1 MLFGGEIPW
10 TGLITIFLI
19 IIIVAIFA
27 RGVVIIQPYEQ
38 GLQIRLGRYIGRMN
52 PGFRWVV
59 PLITVVKKLDL
70 RTEVMD
76 VPRQE
81 VITKDNSPTNVDAIV
96 YVRVIDPEKAYFEVT
111 NYRAATVALAQTSL
125 RGIIGDMELDE
136 ILYNRDI
143 INTRLRDI
151 LDRETDAWG
160 VKVERVEIKE
170 VDPVGAVKQAMTE
183 QTAAERERRAAILRA
198 DGEKRAAIL
207 RSEGHRQS
215 IILEAEGERQ
225 SKILRAE
232 GERMSRIL
240 QAQGEAQGLR
250 ILSVGARPL
259 DKRAITV
266 LSLDALKQMA
276 EGQATKIIF
285 PFELSSVVKQAA
297 EYLGATAETA
307 EVPEGVELPPED
319 ILGEIPGRDVVK
331 TVEEAVKSIETG
343 VDVDV
348 QMGPSDLLDKGSNPS
363 LEQPTILPPL
373 LSPLFWMQP
382 FHPELHISSG
392 FCPHTRITT
401 I

>member
-1 MLFGGEIPW
+1 MVLSSIPW
-10 TGLITIFLI
+10 TGLITIFLVLV
-19 IIIVAIFA
+19 IVIIFA
-27 RGVVIIQPYEQ
+27 SGVVIVQPYEQ
-38 GLQIRLGRYIGRMN
+38 GLQIRLGQYIGRMN
-52 PGFRWVV
+52 PGFRWVI
-59 PLITVVKKLDL
+59 PLITRVVKLDL
-70 RTEVMD
+70 RTDVMD

-96 YVRVIDPEKAYFEVT
+96 YVRVIDPEKAYFEVM

-143 INTRLRDI
+143 INARLRDT

-170 VDPVGAVKQAMTE
+170 VDPVGPVKQAMTE

-198 DGEKRAAIL
+198 DGEKRSAIL
-207 RSEGHRQS
+207 RAEGMRQS

-232 GERMSRIL
+232 GDRTSRIL

-259 DKRAITV
+259 DRRAITV

-285 PFELSSVVKQAA
+285 PFELSTIAKQAA
-297 EYLGATAETA
+297 EYLGATVEAP
-307 EVPEGVELPPED
+307 EVPEGVDVPSED
-319 ILGEIPGRDVVK
+319 ILGDIPSKEELQAAEEAARVPDIDIEK
-331 TVEEAVKSIETG
+331 EARKRPQNLVEEEG
-343 VDVDV
+343 E
-348 QMGPSDLLDKGSNPS
+348 GL
-363 LEQPTILPPL
+363 
-373 LSPLFWMQP
+373 
-382 FHPELHISSG
+382 
-392 FCPHTRITT
+392 
-401 I
+401 

>member
-1 MLFGGEIPW
+1 MLFTGQIPW
-10 TGLITIFLI
+10 VGLITVFLI
-19 IIIVAIFA
+19 IVIVIIFA
-27 RGVVIIQPYEQ
+27 RGVVIVQPYEQ

-59 PLITVVKKLDL
+59 PLVTVVQKLDL

-76 VPRQE
+76 VPQQE

-96 YVRVIDPEKAYFEVT
+96 YVRVIDPEKAYFEVM

-136 ILYNRDI
+136 VLYNRDV
-143 INTRLRDI
+143 INARLRDI

-207 RSEGHRQS
+207 RAEGSRQS

-232 GERMSRIL
+232 GDRMSRIL

-297 EYLGATAETA
+297 EYLGATVEAP
-307 EVPEGVELPPED
+307 EVPGGTELPPED
-319 ILGEIPGRDVVK
+319 ILGEMPGPEAVR
-331 TVEEAVKSIETG
+331 TAEEAVKSIET
-343 VDVDV
+343 DVNV
-348 QMGPSDLLDKGSNPS
+348 EMQKKSRDLIGEERGK
-363 LEQPTILPPL
+363 
-373 LSPLFWMQP
+373 
-382 FHPELHISSG
+382 
-392 FCPHTRITT
+392 
-401 I
+401 

>member
-331 TVEEAVKSIETG
+331 TVEEAVKSIETD

-348 QMGPSDLLDKGSNPS
+348 QMGPSDLLDK
-363 LEQPTILPPL
+363 E
-373 LSPLFWMQP
+373 
-382 FHPELHISSG
+382 E
-392 FCPHTRITT
+392 
-401 I
+401 

>member
-1 MLFGGEIPW
+1 MLPIGSIPW
-10 TGLITIFLI
+10 TGLITVFLI
-19 IIIVAIFA
+19 IVIVIIFA
-27 RGVVIIQPYEQ
+27 RGVVIVQPYEQ
-38 GLQIRLGRYIGRMN
+38 GLQIRLGQYIGRMN

-96 YVRVIDPEKAYFEVT
+96 YVRVIDPEKAFFEVM

-136 ILYNRDI
+136 VLYNRDV
-143 INTRLRDI
+143 INARLRDI

-160 VKVERVEIKE
+160 VKVERVE
-170 VDPVGAVKQAMTE
+170 AMTE

-207 RSEGHRQS
+207 KAEGNRQS

-232 GERMSRIL
+232 GERLSRIL

-259 DKRAITV
+259 DRRAITV
-266 LSLDALKQMA
+266 LSLDALKKMA

-285 PFELSSVVKQAA
+285 PFELSSIVKQAA
-297 EYLGATAETA
+297 EYLGAPVEAPD
-307 EVPEGVELPPED
+307 VPEGTELPPED
-319 ILGEIPGRDVVK
+319 ILGEIPGPEALRAA
-331 TVEEAVKSIETG
+331 EEAAKSIETDI
-343 VDVDV
+343 DVEI
-348 QMGPSDLLDKGSNPS
+348 QKKARDLKIGK
-363 LEQPTILPPL
+363 EE
-373 LSPLFWMQP
+373 
-382 FHPELHISSG
+382 EL
-392 FCPHTRITT
+392 
-401 I
+401 

>member
-1 MLFGGEIPW
+1 MLLTGGIPW
-10 TGLITIFLI
+10 TGLVTVFLI
-19 IIIVAIFA
+19 IVIVIIFA
-27 RGVVIIQPYEQ
+27 RGVVIVQPYEQ

-59 PLITVVKKLDL
+59 PLVTVVKKLDL

-96 YVRVIDPEKAYFEVT
+96 YVRVIDPEKAYFEVM

-170 VDPVGAVKQAMTE
+170 VDPASAVKQAMTE

-198 DGEKRAAIL
+198 DGDKRAAIL
-207 RSEGHRQS
+207 KAEGNRQS

-232 GERMSRIL
+232 GERLSRIL

-250 ILSVGARPL
+250 ILSVGTRPL
-259 DKRAITV
+259 DRRAITV
-266 LSLDALKQMA
+266 LSLDALKKMA
-276 EGQATKIIF
+276 DGQATKIIF
-285 PFELSSVVKQAA
+285 PFELSSLVKQAA
-297 EYLGATAETA
+297 EYLGATAESPD
-307 EVPEGVELPPED
+307 VPEGTDLPSED
-319 ILGEIPGRDVVK
+319 ILGEIPGPEALRAA
-331 TVEEAVKSIETG
+331 EEAARSIDTNI
-343 VDVDV
+343 DVEI
-348 QMGPSDLLDKGSNPS
+348 QKKARDLK
-363 LEQPTILPPL
+363 LEVG
-373 LSPLFWMQP
+373 
-382 FHPELHISSG
+382 EE
-392 FCPHTRITT
+392 
-401 I
+401 